1 VLVFHPSCSLP
12 FFRQF
17 QHAQFKKK
25 VKRKKRGFFWMLSL
39 TLHSLLNASIVRY
52 NYNSYFITV
61 FSLHW
66 PLRVLYWERCLLVR
80 CVFILYFYH
89 LFVFCGRVFFL
100 DWDVGCVA
108 TICLIFS
115 RSHVSPYI
123 NGIWLS
129 LPERGNYAYK
139 HTPFISQTFL
149 LEHHC

>member
-1 VLVFHPSCSLP
+1 
-12 FFRQF
+12 
-17 QHAQFKKK
+17 
-25 VKRKKRGFFWMLSL
+25 MLSL

-108 TICLIFS
+108 TIFLIFS
-115 RSHVSPYI
+115 RSHVSHTSTAFGYRFLNEETTHTNIHLLFHRLFFWNITVNIDCGLSPGKRQHDTYI
-123 NGIWLS
+123 RR
-129 LPERGNYAYK
+129 ETQK
-139 HTPFISQTFL
+139 K
-149 LEHHC
+149 